1 MATFY
6 AGQEDYITQLNTL
19 YDLIAGSGTVF
30 PALVTGKYLT
40 NNGTTM
46 SWGDISGYTNTSLS
60 NLTTTS
66 INVSLIPDTTE
77 TLDLGSSSK
86 RWNKLYLKGN
96 SIDLGGAI
104 ISSSAGAVSL
114 PAGSTI
120 GGSNIGAVQIQ
131 SDWTQVATITVA
143 SGSFIVGTSYII
155 ASVGSTNFTL
165 IGSAN
170 NTVGTT
176 FSATGVGIGS
186 GTATTAAL
194 DYIKNKPTI
203 S

>member
-1 MATFY
+1 MLYTFY
-6 AGQEDYITQLNTL
+6 IQL
-19 YDLIAGSGTVF
+19 
-30 PALVTGKYLT
+30 
-40 NNGTTM
+40 
-46 SWGDISGYTNTSLS
+46 DIFFL
-60 NLTTTS
+60 
-66 INVSLIPDTTE
+66 
-77 TLDLGSSSK
+77 
-86 RWNKLYLKGN
+86 WNKLYLKGN

-186 GTATTAAL
+186 GTATTDAL

-203 S
+203 PAAQIQSDWNQATSGALEYIKNKI